1 MDAFS
6 FIGNIIEFECGE
18 DNIYI
23 GSVLDIDAQKQ
34 EISINNVSLNGTKLD
49 VASLKIKAEDINN
62 LTILS
67 QTPKEEKAL
76 IPDIEQKPRSIEK
89 KEKKEERFKS
99 SQEQIPQMKKNQ
111 IRVEKKG
118 NKKQKQ
124 GNQALMNKA
133 EKYTTEFDFEGN
145 LALFDKEAEFNEL
158 KENILQGITKSV
170 VRNYKGNENIL
181 ESEPV
186 SLRQIKIP
194 VEHVGKEYAT
204 DSGFIVPAISSELR
218 DKLFTKAE
226 RAGLSAMQRT
236 ENAGVC
242 TCKMALQLLGG
253 ERRICPKNA
262 HQAPEI
268 VLLAGPNLSGL
279 QGICAA
285 RHLANH
291 TATVTLF
298 VPEVNSLL
306 QSEIELFKKTNGVI
320 INTVQVYIGFRF
332 GSNALIYQEL
342 PSLPVDLVID
352 ALTCVDNNDT
362 QYDWLPIV
370 IGWAN
375 HNKAPVLAL
384 DPCIR
389 TAKQDSIVI
398 KWSIALALPLIGS
411 SKCGRLYLVD
421 VGIPSGIFKDVG
433 ITAFLFLDSYLWE
446 LGDRG
451 VISEQLD
458 MINMVI
464 AIDDKWYCVRTKISK
479 SAALA
484 HEEEKRVLSAREMR
498 QGCNEVSE
506 TWLIIQ
512 VNSYREHNKASNGFE
527 LRPDYAL
534 QLTQAYSIRIPCSP

>member
-320 INTVQVYIGFRF
+320 INTVQ
-332 GSNALIYQEL
+332 EL

-433 ITAFLFLDSYLWE
+433 ITYNSPF
-446 LGDRG
+446 GDKF
-451 VISEQLD
+451 VIPL
-458 MINMVI
+458 
-464 AIDDKWYCVRTKISK
+464 
-479 SAALA
+479 
-484 HEEEKRVLSAREMR
+484 HES
-498 QGCNEVSE
+498 
-506 TWLIIQ
+506 
-512 VNSYREHNKASNGFE
+512 
-527 LRPDYAL
+527 
-534 QLTQAYSIRIPCSP
+534 